1 MLRPLPLQGEHFFN
15 LQWRGGNVGHFICG
29 NVIYA
34 KPHSRHLRQIRDV
47 DHLLLRWPWP
57 GLRGS
62 GPKLLSDYIASAD
75 GRELQEQLFSPAIFN
90 RIDWTDVD
98 RFDRPVAQLAALS

>member
-1 MLRPLPLQGEHFFN
+1 MLHSFPFQGEHFSN

-34 KPHSRHLRQIRDV
+34 KPHSREPRKVRDV

-62 GPKLLSDYIASAD
+62 GPKLLSDYIASATAANYRNSVQS
-75 GRELQEQLFSPAIFN
+75 GVLQP
-90 RIDWTDVD
+90 D
-98 RFDRPVAQLAALS
+98 RLD